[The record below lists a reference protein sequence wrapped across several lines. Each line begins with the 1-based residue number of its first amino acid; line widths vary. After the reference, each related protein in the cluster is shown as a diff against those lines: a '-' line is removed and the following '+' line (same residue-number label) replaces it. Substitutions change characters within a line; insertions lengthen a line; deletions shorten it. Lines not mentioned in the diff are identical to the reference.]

1 MTDKGAM
8 EGMPGVVRPRRP
20 EDFDAL
26 YAVTPPWDIGRPQP
40 ALQAVADSGQVRG
53 EVLDVG
59 CGTGEHALMSAA
71 LGLDA
76 TGVDAAPV
84 AIERAEAKAAERGLT
99 ARFIVGN
106 VLDLPSLGRQFDT
119 VLDSAMFHVLED
131 TDRGPYVE
139 SLHSV
144 LRPGGR
150 YVMLCFSER
159 QPGDWGPRRITQD
172 EIRQSFATGWRVD
185 SIEPAELDLT
195 AEPFHARAWL
205 AALTR
210 M

>member
-84 AIERAEAKAAERGLT
+84 AIERARAK
-99 ARFIVGN
+99 
-106 VLDLPSLGRQFDT
+106 
-119 VLDSAMFHVLED
+119 
-131 TDRGPYVE
+131 
-139 SLHSV
+139 
-144 LRPGGR
+144 
-150 YVMLCFSER
+150 
-159 QPGDWGPRRITQD
+159 PRN
-172 EIRQSFATGWRVD
+172 AG
-185 SIEPAELDLT
+185 
-195 AEPFHARAWL
+195 
-205 AALTR
+205 
-210 M
+210 